1 MKYICPVY
9 SFGSP
14 YDCVFVFIDGYVSS
28 EVLFAN
34 GHFKVS
40 ALISSLEMALAIGA
54 TLIDI
59 QTRSIV

>member
-1 MKYICPVY
+1 M
-9 SFGSP
+9 
-14 YDCVFVFIDGYVSS
+14 SS

-59 QTRSIV
+59 QIRSNLVQQSIFLHDRCVRNRC